1 MARDISNGRTSEKA
15 ASRPPTMR
23 YRALLRELHRIDKH
37 LESSGDKLQS
47 AAAAVLAVNHFLSE
61 DRFVKTS
68 GVGKA
73 LRLLS
78 DQLGDAYVGSKQT
91 IFIKEIPRG
100 VRPTLAADN
109 HRGMIV
115 LALDTLIE
123 AKIKNAEAAKFIQS
137 LLKEAGFKYRGKAV
151 TSALLLTW
159 REQIG
164 DSSPAAATET
174 MRRLKEGMPV
184 MANSAAEAKE
194 IAKGFVEVV
203 ARRNSN

>member
-1 MARDISNGRTSEKA
+1 MDGDNSGQL
-15 ASRPPTMR
+15 
-23 YRALLRELHRIDKH
+23 ALHYIALIDELTRIDAH
-37 LESSGDKLQS
+37 LENGGDKLQS
-47 AAAAVLAVNHFLSE
+47 AAAAVIAVNLFLRE
-61 DRFVKTS
+61 DPFIKKS

-78 DQLGDAYVGSKQT
+78 DQLGDAYSGSKQT

-100 VRPTLAADN
+100 VRPALAADN

-123 AKIKNAEAAKFIQS
+123 AKINNAEAAKFIQS

-164 DSSPAAATET
+164 DSSPAAATEM

-184 MANSAAEAKE
+184 RANSAEEAKE
-194 IAKGFVEVV
+194 IAKGFVDVI